1 MIDNFADKAA
11 DWDSPQKIKMTEK
24 YVTELLKLVTLHKN
38 QKALELGAGTGLV
51 GFKLLPKLNSV
62 VFVDTSAAM
71 LEILKRKIKPD
82 DKVELL
88 HGDVLLYTKND
99 IDLVVSN
106 MAFHHI
112 INIKDVLKHLYK
124 ITSDHAKIVISDLVS
139 EDGSFHNFEEVPHK
153 GFETED
159 LSAQFE
165 DAGFKNIKS
174 YVYSTLKREKSDGK
188 MHYYDQFILLAEK

>member
-1 MIDNFADKAA
+1 MIDNFAEKAA

-24 YVTELLKLVTLHKN
+24 YVSELLKLITLHKN

-51 GFKLLPKLNSV
+51 GFKLLPKINSV

-82 DKVELL
+82 DQVEVL
-88 HGDVLLYTKND
+88 HGDVLLYDKKD

-153 GFETED
+153 GFEIED

-165 DAGFKNIKS
+165 DEGFKNIKS
-174 YVYSTLKREKSDGK
+174 YVYTTLKREKSDGK